1 MAEAFSLSL
10 HEHFARKENHSME
23 SLYQGFDVKIEYL
36 HWTFCSWYDCDLVK
50 GWVSALVT
58 RIWTSTS
65 TSSSREGVV
74 QPSPAQQLTDGWSQA
89 LAAAATSPMPPT
101 SICTQLCSL
110 YLTIAAFCSLCLP
123 ATEFPYQELTPKC
136 LGHGKK
142 FAWKPSNDITIIEH
156 IVQI

>member
-1 MAEAFSLSL
+1 MSELNISAGHSAVGRYLVILSRVGCQL
-10 HEHFARKENHSME
+10 WWR
-23 SLYQGFDVKIEYL
+23 
-36 HWTFCSWYDCDLVK
+36 
-50 GWVSALVT
+50 VSGPAPAGKVL
-58 RIWTSTS
+58 S
-65 TSSSREGVV
+65 
-74 QPSPAQQLTDGWSQA
+74 SPAQQQLTVGWSQP

-101 SICTQLCSL
+101 SICTHLCSL

>member
-1 MAEAFSLSL
+1 MSKLSISTG
-10 HEHFARKENHSME
+10 HSAVGMIVIL
-23 SLYQGFDVKIEYL
+23 SRVGCQL
-36 HWTFCSWYDCDLVK
+36 WWR
-50 GWVSALVT
+50 VSGPAPAAAGKVL
-58 RIWTSTS
+58 S
-65 TSSSREGVV
+65 
-74 QPSPAQQLTDGWSQA
+74 SPAQQQLTDGWSRA

>member
-50 GWVSALVT
+50 GWVSALVA
-58 RIWTSTS
+58 RIWTST
-65 TSSSREGVV
+65 SREGVV

-89 LAAAATSPMPPT
+89 LAAATSPMPPT

-110 YLTIAAFCSLCLP
+110 YLTIYCLLFTLP
-123 ATEFPYQELTPKC
+123 SSYRISISRANPKMP
-136 LGHGKK
+136 G
-142 FAWKPSNDITIIEH
+142 SR
-156 IVQI
+156 